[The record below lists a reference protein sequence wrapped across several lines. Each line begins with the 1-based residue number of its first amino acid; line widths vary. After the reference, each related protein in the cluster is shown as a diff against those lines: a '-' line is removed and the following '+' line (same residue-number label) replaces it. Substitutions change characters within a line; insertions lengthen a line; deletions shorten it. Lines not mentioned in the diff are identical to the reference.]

1 MKTARSATRGPGR
14 LVSGA
19 ARGRLRRRGGPD
31 AGTVPWTSRPGGN
44 ARARSSADF
53 AASGEGLERDGMNVR
68 LPVRVNAR
76 AATWLY
82 EHIGRSDRAC
92 GRSLFAAP
100 AVRA

>member
-1 MKTARSATRGPGR
+1 
-14 LVSGA
+14 
-19 ARGRLRRRGGPD
+19 
-31 AGTVPWTSRPGGN
+31 
-44 ARARSSADF
+44 
-53 AASGEGLERDGMNVR
+53 MNVR